1 MPTWRLKVN
10 KKIFPNSY
18 GYFQLGGLYIVS
30 YFSVLSWHSET
41 GIYCFQNENQA
52 FNYDAILFVKPEKL
66 LKELVLLPFPQ
77 WRLELWFWANC
88 PSFQDRLDLRV
99 SSMFP
104 RPHEF
109 LAKVQ
114 EAFLTLLGTESSPTL
129 QLLDSEQQDASSIH
143 CWALYSPYAYG
154 GCTGNHQDVPSSL
167 KNLLPEVLN
176 LLADNTLME
185 WPWLKK
191 AALSKFK
198 ASPWLPHTQ

>member
-30 YFSVLSWHSET
+30 YFSVLSWPSET

-52 FNYDAILFVKPEKL
+52 LNYDAILFVKPEKL

-114 EAFLTLLGTESSPTL
+114 EAFLTLLGTESFPTL
-129 QLLDSEQQDASSIH
+129 QLLHSEQQDASSITVGPFILLMPMVGALETIKMSLQVWRTCFLR
-143 CWALYSPYAYG
+143 CWTCWLII
-154 GCTGNHQDVPSSL
+154 
-167 KNLLPEVLN
+167 LLWNGLG
-176 LLADNTLME
+176 
-185 WPWLKK
+185 
-191 AALSKFK
+191 
-198 ASPWLPHTQ
+198 